1 MAKTYQ
7 AKYFTGQQLDGFMGK
22 VLDHS
27 LAGQGLQMDQEG
39 TMHVLAP
46 GYGRLL
52 YSYTHTSN
60 YEVHPEGVNLV
71 TGEFVATAHGL
82 TSGWQVYVVV
92 NAPHHLLR
100 PYNYLPGGLRIGP
113 DNGTGSNG
121 QAYYVNVVDEN
132 TFTLSK
138 TSGGAADTFTE
149 VSTMDLTKFHFE
161 RYVAK
166 DFVFDNLP
174 PSRELLV
181 VIKGRMPKSYRYL
194 QTNNTSRMI
203 GDKSFDSD
211 TYSDGFGSTRLGS
224 VGGWGSLYARIEI
237 KYIGEKHMI
246 AISEQETTAFKPD
259 NTPVPGHVRKFIQY
273 YTVDDFINTIRMRTD
288 GMLAN
293 GSTLEVYAK

>member
-7 AKYFTGQQLDGFMGK
+7 ANNFTGKQLDDFMGK
-22 VLDHS
+22 VLDQS
-27 LAGQGLQMDQEG
+27 LAGQGLHMDQEG
-39 TMHVLAP
+39 ALHVLAP
-46 GYGRLL
+46 NYNRLV

-60 YEVHPEGVNLV
+60 YEVHPEGVNLT

-100 PYNYLPGGLRIGP
+100 PYEYLPGGLRIGP
-113 DNGTGSNG
+113 DNGTGAQG
-121 QAYYVNVVDEN
+121 QAYYVKVVDEN
-132 TFTLSK
+132 TFTLST
-138 TSGGAADTFTE
+138 TSGGAAVTFTQ
-149 VSTMDLTKFHFE
+149 VSTMDLSKFHFE
-161 RYVAK
+161 RYVWT
-166 DFVFDNLP
+166 DLSFGNMT

-194 QTNNTSRMI
+194 KTNNTSRMI

-211 TYSDGFGSTRLGS
+211 TYADGYGSTRLGS
-224 VGGWGSLYARIEI
+224 IGGWGSLYATVEI

-246 AISEQETTAFKPD
+246 MISQQETTAFKPD
-259 NTPVPGHVRKFIQY
+259 NTAVPGHVRKFIQY
-273 YTVDDFINTIRMRTD
+273 YTVDDFINTVMLTTD

-293 GSTLEVYAK
+293 GTTVEVYAK

>member
-7 AKYFTGQQLDGFMGK
+7 AKYFTGQQLDEFMGK

-82 TSGWQVYVVV
+82 TSGWQLLVAV

-100 PYNYLPGGLRIGP
+100 PYDYLPGGLRIGP
-113 DNGTGSNG
+113 DNGTGAWG
-121 QAYYVNVVDEN
+121 QTYYVNVVDEN
-132 TFTLSK
+132 TFTLST
-138 TSGGAADTFTE
+138 TSGGAAVTFTE
-149 VSTMDLTKFHFE
+149 VSTMDLSKFHFE
-161 RYVAK
+161 RNEYK
-166 DFVFDNLP
+166 GFTFGNLP

-181 VIKGRMPKSYRYL
+181 VITGRMLRSYRYF
-194 QTNNTSRMI
+194 QTNNISRMI

-211 TYSDGFGSTRLGS
+211 TYVDGFGSTRLGS
-224 VGGWGSLYARIEI
+224 IGGWGSLYARIEI

-246 AISEQETTAFKPD
+246 MISEQETTAFKPD
-259 NTPVPGHVRKFIQY
+259 NTPVPGHVRKFIHY
-273 YTVDDFINTIRMRTD
+273 YTVDDFINAISMHTD

-293 GSTLEVYAK
+293 GTTVEVYAK